1 MNFFMVLFFLFFVT
15 NTTHSVEE
23 LFGAK
28 RLSGDYHNTHY
39 SDVQIVATGLRRF
52 LEKLAS
58 GFYDE
63 SIFVTHA
70 SRADVVLGYLSH
82 CKLYQGAL
90 FHQLLLFLVVSTIK
104 ILISLNLTYMFI
116 C

>member
-1 MNFFMVLFFLFFVT
+1 MIFFFFFFFSFF
-15 NTTHSVEE
+15 TTLEE

-28 RLSGDYHNTHY
+28 RLSGDDHNTHY

-82 CKLYQGAL
+82 CKLYQGAFVLHCLQEL
-90 FHQLLLFLVVSTIK
+90 F
-104 ILISLNLTYMFI
+104 
-116 C
+116 